1 MRVTKI
7 GTMPNSHIQISH
19 KAKYVS
25 PENLK
30 TVIEHA
36 DFANQNCLK
45 NLYEFFSNAEKEYI
59 NIVYK
64 ACLDPNNCP
73 NNDALKT
80 LMELI
85 PQKTTKTS
93 KSKLDKIKIL
103 IGLKKENINENG
115 EKKELD
121 YWIADF
127 VKNLFSACRD
137 KNGYLNGKNLSA
149 AIDVYKSAKNLNELL
164 FPLYIEGSKDENGI
178 ITDENIEFLKTIYK
192 TNEPDYTLSS
202 TIGGIKEHPIKIDE
216 AARNIIYDNIQYF
229 QDDKDIGIRNFINYV
244 LIKIKSKNRDKIIN
258 FANKNLKYLINE
270 TGNDVKYSGPAI
282 FGLREPAVE
291 DNLYKITDL
300 IKQIPAYG
308 ESPLNTCMLENSN
321 GRFSE
326 ENIKQY
332 ERLHTKFKN
341 DEINMFCWKQG
352 FYIDNKINPNFV
364 DYAISHPDKTKAL
377 RYNLAKEIGLKS
389 FNEIVKEAEATNLFE
404 AKNMIKLLK
413 ELKENDELSNS
424 VLQRK
429 INNWDSLLFQIADVA
444 RTQASANEYEEMI
457 SILKNI
463 KGIIY
468 NSKDKNGIS
477 FLEKVINAEN
487 FQLLDLIKSSAYKI
501 EYDPMLEYAY
511 NGVRNKDFTDAL
523 KEIKMVFPLLE
534 QTAHKGS
541 IKAFEKAEHEL
552 NSPLCHRKEVLE
564 HLWHIASCQL
574 NNKKFCNYFAQ
585 RFAKELPDSII
596 NNLNKM

>member
-178 ITDENIEFLKTIYK
+178 ITDENIEFLKTY
-192 TNEPDYTLSS
+192 
-202 TIGGIKEHPIKIDE
+202 
-216 AARNIIYDNIQYF
+216 
-229 QDDKDIGIRNFINYV
+229 IR
-244 LIKIKSKNRDKIIN
+244 
-258 FANKNLKYLINE
+258 
-270 TGNDVKYSGPAI
+270 
-282 FGLREPAVE
+282 
-291 DNLYKITDL
+291 
-300 IKQIPAYG
+300 IKQVG
-308 ESPLNTCMLENSN
+308 H
-321 GRFSE
+321 G
-326 ENIKQY
+326 
-332 ERLHTKFKN
+332 
-341 DEINMFCWKQG
+341 
-352 FYIDNKINPNFV
+352 
-364 DYAISHPDKTKAL
+364 
-377 RYNLAKEIGLKS
+377 
-389 FNEIVKEAEATNLFE
+389 
-404 AKNMIKLLK
+404 
-413 ELKENDELSNS
+413 
-424 VLQRK
+424 
-429 INNWDSLLFQIADVA
+429 
-444 RTQASANEYEEMI
+444 
-457 SILKNI
+457 
-463 KGIIY
+463 
-468 NSKDKNGIS
+468 
-477 FLEKVINAEN
+477 
-487 FQLLDLIKSSAYKI
+487 SSA
-501 EYDPMLEYAY
+501 
-511 NGVRNKDFTDAL
+511 
-523 KEIKMVFPLLE
+523 
-534 QTAHKGS
+534 
-541 IKAFEKAEHEL
+541 
-552 NSPLCHRKEVLE
+552 VLTCF
-564 HLWHIASCQL
+564 L
-574 NNKKFCNYFAQ
+574 
-585 RFAKELPDSII
+585 
-596 NNLNKM
+596 